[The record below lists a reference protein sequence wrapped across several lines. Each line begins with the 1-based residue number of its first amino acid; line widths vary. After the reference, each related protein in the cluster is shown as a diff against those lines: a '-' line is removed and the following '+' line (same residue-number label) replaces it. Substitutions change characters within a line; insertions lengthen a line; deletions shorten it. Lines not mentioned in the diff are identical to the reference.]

1 MYYKER
7 GNDMVIKISPQMLFD
22 VPFYY
27 SKRNQLTWS
36 EIMKFWEYVEKR
48 FRKENPKEKLEYR
61 INNQKAVG
69 PKLGYQYRYN
79 IFFLNKK
86 RSKMN
91 NIPDLIKKEI
101 PELSTIIVEGAKV
114 LEIQ

>member
-1 MYYKER
+1 
-7 GNDMVIKISPQMLFD
+7 MVIKISPQMLFD

-36 EIMKFWEYVEKR
+36 EIMKFWQNVEKR
-48 FRKENPKEKLEYR
+48 FHKENPRGKLEYR
-61 INNQKAVG
+61 INNQKGIG

-91 NIPDLIKKEI
+91 KIPDLIKEEF